1 MSSSATTSPS
11 RRGLWRWSVAS
22 VATAA
27 LVVSGSGL
35 VVFAQSGT
43 GESQGP
49 LFAPADAAAY
59 VEARLDMPAGQDAAM
74 AELMTAFPGFADP
87 GSFDMKKNELFAML
101 GDQLGVIMPEGDLIG
116 DVFTGEIGIAMGDLE
131 SAMMGEDPS
140 LIAGMAMADAEAAAS
155 LMEAIVVEGPLTLS
169 ESTYNGVTIV
179 TDDSSSPPMSLAMH
193 GDWMLM
199 GTGPDAVADS
209 IDVLDG
215 TAPSLAED
223 PDFTAAW
230 SRLPSA
236 RLGGAWMDF
245 TSFTSLI
252 DLAAMMAEGEVGMA
266 LPTQDI
272 AAMLPQDMTAS
283 LAAENDRLTLEV
295 LMTPGEQTPGL
306 AVGQSELAMAFPGDT
321 QVYFEARELGAIVE
335 DSLNAVTEMMAAM
348 PAEEGVEGMSE
359 IDMLL
364 SEDSPVAAMLG
375 VPLPEFLDFVGDAGV
390 GAGLSSDGLW
400 LGIAAEIDDDA
411 VGQERVTSLMTILR
425 LATSQMAEDG
435 ISMETNDVGGVEV
448 TTINLPIDSMVAEA
462 GVPLTM
468 GDSIDVAIF
477 EDTLLMGM
485 GDFVESAILSDG
497 TDSLGDNAGYLD
509 ALGEDTVNSGVTY
522 MNISSLLTALDPLL
536 SMMAPEWTQIAP
548 YATGVD
554 RMIMVGTADD
564 EVAGMRMTVIADQ

>member
-1 MSSSATTSPS
+1 
-11 RRGLWRWSVAS
+11 
-22 VATAA
+22 
-27 LVVSGSGL
+27 
-35 VVFAQSGT
+35 
-43 GESQGP
+43 

-87 GSFDMKKNELFAML
+87 GSFDMKKDELFAML
-101 GDQLGVIMPEGDLIG
+101 GDQLGVTMPEGDLIG

-215 TAPSLAED
+215 TAPSLAAD

-448 TTINLPIDSMVAEA
+448 TTINLPIDSIVAEA

>member
-1 MSSSATTSPS
+1 MSSTATTSPS

-87 GSFDMKKNELFAML
+87 GSFDMKKDELFAML
-101 GDQLGVIMPEGDLIG
+101 GDQLGVTMPEGDLIG

-140 LIAGMAMADAEAAAS
+140 LIAGMAMADAEAAGS
-155 LMEAIVVEGPLTLS
+155 LMEAFVAEGPAMLT
-169 ESTYNGVTIV
+169 ETTYNGVTIL

-252 DLAAMMAEGEVGMA
+252 DVAAMMAEGEVGMA

-295 LMTPGEQTPGL
+295 LMTPGEQTPGM
-306 AVGQSELAMAFPGDT
+306 AVGQSELAMAFPSDT
-321 QVYFEARELGAIVE
+321 QVYLETRELGATVE
-335 DSLNAVTEMMAAM
+335 NSLNAVTEMMAAM
-348 PAEEGVEGMSE
+348 PVEEGMEGMSE

-364 SEDSPVAAMLG
+364 SEDSPIAAMLG

-411 VGQERVTSLMTILR
+411 VGQERVTSLMAILR
-425 LATSQMAEDG
+425 LFTLQMAEDG

-448 TTINLPIDSMVAEA
+448 TTINVPVDAMVAEA
-462 GVPLTM
+462 GVPLAM

-485 GDFVESAILSDG
+485 GDFVESAILSEG
-497 TDSLGDNAGYLD
+497 IDSLGDSAGYLD
-509 ALGEDTVNSGVTY
+509 ALGEDTVNSGVMY
-522 MNISSLLTALDPLL
+522 MNISSLLTAVDPLL
-536 SMMAPEWTQIAP
+536 SMMASEWTQIAP

-554 RMIMVGTADD
+554 RMIVVGTADD
-564 EVAGMRMTVIADQ
+564 EVFGTRMTVIADQ